1 MTLPQSLLAALDGAV
16 PAPPPPAPIYLD
28 LYLEPV
34 RHRKLAEVYAE
45 LAEGESHL
53 RLNFEEEMEAR
64 AEAIARSL
72 GVFSDVPA
80 WLPVSSGPSREEAE
94 GVKVTFPPGR
104 VLWHAPGRAEP
115 LDLLAP
121 HNPSMR
127 DLWDT
132 GTQLPDP
139 DSLRAI
145 KVADPRERLDAGRGE
160 LPRRAALRLGTRV
173 LPIGSV
179 GTPFWHCYG
188 LLGFTGMMTALRQA
202 PEVMLA
208 ACEVGLRE
216 SVAAAAVLREAG
228 LSTIF
233 VEECFSSADLI
244 SEEDYLRFA
253 YPSTRDLLVA
263 LRDMGFRTVYY
274 FCGAVEG
281 RVPHLAALPVNA
293 LAFEESKK
301 GFKVD
306 LSRIR
311 QEIGPQTPLLG
322 NLGAVMLRDGS
333 ERQIAAELARQYEEV
348 GPQYIP
354 SIGSPATPD
363 TPPAKIDLFVRAA
376 AALGAP

>member
-1 MTLPQSLLAALDGAV
+1 MTLPQSLLTALDGGAPV
-16 PAPPPPAPIYLD
+16 PPPPAPIYLD

-53 RLNFEEEMEAR
+53 RLSFDEEMEAR
-64 AEAIARSL
+64 AEAVARSID
-72 GVFSDVPA
+72 VFGQAPA
-80 WLPVSSGPSREEAE
+80 WLPLSAGPSREQAE

-104 VLWHAPGRAEP
+104 CLWHAPGRAEP
-115 LDLLAP
+115 VDLLAP
-121 HNPSMR
+121 HDPAMR

-132 GTQLPDP
+132 GVDLPDP
-139 DSLRAI
+139 AQLRAQPI
-145 KVADPRERLDAGRGE
+145 APADERIAAGHAE
-160 LPRRAALRLGTRV
+160 LPRRAAQRLGERV

-179 GTPFWHCYG
+179 GTPFWHCYSR
-188 LLGFTGMMTALRQA
+188 LGFMGMMTALRQA

-216 SVAAAAVLREAG
+216 SVAVAGVFWEAG
-228 LSTIF
+228 LRAIF

-253 YPSTRDLLVA
+253 YPSTRELLAA
-263 LRDMGFRTVYY
+263 LREMGFRTVYY
-274 FCGAVEG
+274 FCGAVES
-281 RVPHLAALPVNA
+281 RLQHLAGLPASA

-301 GFKVD
+301 GFTVD
-306 LSRIR
+306 IGRIR
-311 QEIGPQTPLLG
+311 QEIGPQMPLLG
-322 NLGAVMLRDGS
+322 NVSAVMLRDGS
-333 ERQIAAELARQYEEV
+333 ERQIAADLARQYEAA
-348 GPQYIP
+348 GPRYIP

-376 AALGAP
+376 RGLKPA